1 MAIEKKTER
10 TIVLSIVNHKGGVG
24 KTTTVINLAHALVRL
39 GESQNKDYRVLVVDS
54 DPQANATSVLFPKG
68 QDITRVPTIAD
79 VYDEREPFPIAQTRC
94 VTSKVN
100 EAVKIKGF
108 SVIDDIE
115 QDTHGMGQDFGMPE
129 IQ

>member
-1 MAIEKKTER
+1 MIACHIKIMHNR
-10 TIVLSIVNHKGGVG
+10 
-24 KTTTVINLAHALVRL
+24 
-39 GESQNKDYRVLVVDS
+39 
-54 DPQANATSVLFPKG
+54 QARIQRRRYYK
-68 QDITRVPTIAD
+68 
-79 VYDEREPFPIAQTRC
+79 TRC

-100 EAVKIKGF
+100 EAVKIKRF

>member
-1 MAIEKKTER
+1 MEPRHLLAKSGS
-10 TIVLSIVNHKGGVG
+10 VLKMRRRHCLYSTALSDHLVTASSVGCGDDYGVG
-24 KTTTVINLAHALVRL
+24 
-39 GESQNKDYRVLVVDS
+39 SDVDIVGGAWC
-54 DPQANATSVLFPKG
+54 QEYMV
-68 QDITRVPTIAD
+68 
-79 VYDEREPFPIAQTRC
+79 TRC

-100 EAVKIKGF
+100 EAVKIKRF

>member
-1 MAIEKKTER
+1 MSTLIESSKDAANRASALCLMAFLK
-10 TIVLSIVNHKGGVG
+10 
-24 KTTTVINLAHALVRL
+24 LANGIFEGLF
-39 GESQNKDYRVLVVDS
+39 DS
-54 DPQANATSVLFPKG
+54 GTLF
-68 QDITRVPTIAD
+68 I
-79 VYDEREPFPIAQTRC
+79 TRC

-100 EAVKIKGF
+100 EAVKIKRV